1 MPEDTTST
9 GARFPAGFQSLPDY
23 PAFEAFAR
31 ALWNNEAAV
40 MVGAGFSRACERE
53 PDCPIPPIWSTFQ
66 SEMEAAL
73 GYSKNKGPDALR
85 LAQEYQT
92 LHGNDGL
99 DPLILRLVTDDRW
112 TPGQLHKQLMELPW
126 RDVLTT
132 NWDTLLERTK
142 PETPDRIYSCVR
154 TIRDIAL
161 QSRPR
166 IVKLHGSLPSHRPF
180 IFTEDEFRTYPTR
193 NAPFVNLAQ
202 QVMLENEL
210 CLIGFSGDDP
220 NFLAWSGWV
229 RDTLGVSAR
238 RIRLV
243 GALNLPSVSRSLLES
258 RYVTP
263 IDLWPLV
270 QRLDSNKRQEKAL
283 ELFFDALVAAKPKSP
298 FAWQK
303 VAKSYPAVLPLGLP
317 PEEKTTRKE
326 MVEVWSKD
334 RHAYPGWLIG
344 PRKEIRNLADGFP
357 ELHHKPETS
366 ENHLRFAMERIWR
379 HKCAG
384 VRLHRPDLTEAD
396 AHYED
401 ASGKLAIED
410 RVDLCVAIATECR
423 RFQNWDAWQRWMDR
437 LAAIDDPT
445 TELHVTYEK
454 AQKAI
459 LDWDDDA
466 VLQASR
472 SLQSEKPIWMMRRAG
487 LLATLHEHRQAAELY
502 QAALLS
508 IRHTLLAHPKSPW
521 LISLEGWASMFH
533 RMSYSALSED
543 FLAFPEDESDET
555 RLRLT
560 EAKADPWDTI
570 SRLEKLASD
579 RIDRNR
585 TESERWVLGFKP
597 GRYGPK
603 DTTPEGNSECPYYGL
618 TELIERTGAPE
629 SIANANVFSTR
640 LETAFRA
647 IPERNENDLMAFLA
661 RYRGSNKE
669 LLNWALPRMQVA
681 MLSRGTIEKLI
692 SVIPKRID
700 RLLAIKD
707 RYGGKNHLVFLLE
720 LLGRII
726 VRAKP
731 KTALKVYQRGVQW
744 LFKVASLWRGYEACG
759 KVLQAAIEPME
770 EAQRMKALE
779 IALELKM
786 PGEVVANGVDRDWPE
801 LFDAFSHDDFSS
813 FDLSARGAAR
823 VEQLIA
829 LIGSGAPLGRG
840 RAIRR
845 LRVLHQANKLTPQQ
859 QNDLEEAI
867 WVHTSDEGWPSKTEL
882 HHWVFLDL
890 PGKDRAEPLFHE
902 SIIRAVADGKING
915 DMLLNLHAG
924 LKYTSRDVSKEIIV
938 KCTRRCLAWGP
949 TDSTG
954 HSKISL
960 ELSSEIRKNLAT
972 AREIGYVLA
981 RGLLPRLQ
989 ADEIPSDLADQLVAS
1004 ETLEKKP
1011 SLVAIARQLVRLWP
1025 DRSEQFFGAI
1035 RLAFASRDWPRVLPA
1050 FVALMQF
1057 CQDAAGGH
1065 EVQAEVKAI
1074 LLLVCE
1080 QRIQPGLSKA
1090 LTLLGDL
1097 IVHGALE
1104 PDEQAKLAGFL
1115 PVILEEYRYGQKALE
1130 VPSQADLPLV
1140 RKQAH
1145 RLTRHLSEDFGELRK
1160 LREELSNDPLPE
1172 VRHGAKIE
1180 LFS

>member
-1 MPEDTTST
+1 MPEDTTAT
-9 GARFPAGFQSLPDY
+9 GAFPAGFQSLPDY

-31 ALWNNEAAV
+31 ALWNKEAAV

-66 SEMEAAL
+66 AEMEAAL

-99 DPLILRLVTDDRW
+99 NRLILRLVTDDRW

-238 RIRLV
+238 KIRLV

-270 QRLDSNKRQEKAL
+270 QRLDSNKRQEMAL

-298 FAWQK
+298 FVWQM
-303 VAKSYPAVLPLGLP
+303 VANRHAVSHDA
-317 PEEKTTRKE
+317 PEERKATRE
-326 MVEVWSKD
+326 QMADVWSQE

-344 PRKEIRNLADGFP
+344 PHEEIIHIFADGSP
-357 ELHHKPETS
+357 ELQSEPETS
-366 ENHLRFAMERIWR
+366 ESHLRFAMEQIWR

-384 VRLHRPDLTEAD
+384 VWLYRSDQMEAD

-401 ASGKLAIED
+401 AHEKLAVED
-410 RVDLCVAIATECR
+410 RVELCATIAAEWR
-423 RFQNWDAWQRWMDR
+423 RLQDWDAWQRWMDR
-437 LAAIDDPT
+437 LAAIGDPKAK
-445 TELHVTYEK
+445 LHFAYET

-459 LDWDDDA
+459 LDWDDEG

-472 SLQSEKPIWMMRRAG
+472 SLKCEEPIWMMRRAR
-487 LLATLHEHRQAAELY
+487 LLTNLHEHRQAAELY

-508 IRHTLLAHPKSPW
+508 IRHKLLSAPKSPW

-533 RMSYSALSED
+533 RMSNWLLSED
-543 FLAFPEDESDET
+543 PLSSPKDESDET

-570 SRLEKLASD
+570 SRLEKLASN
-579 RIDRNR
+579 RIDTNR
-585 TESERWVLGFKP
+585 RESELWVLDFEP
-597 GRYGPK
+597 GRFAPRS
-603 DTTPEGNSECPYYGL
+603 TTWRGGRECPFYGL
-618 TELIERTGAPE
+618 TEVIERTGAPE
-629 SIANANVFSTR
+629 SIATIDVFSTR

-647 IPERNENDLMAFLA
+647 ITKRDEDDLMTLLA
-661 RYRGSNKE
+661 RYRGSDKK

-681 MLSRGTIEKLI
+681 RLSRSSVEKLI
-692 SVIPKRID
+692 SGIPKRID
-700 RLLAIKD
+700 RLLAMND
-707 RYGGKNHLVFLLE
+707 HFGGNYHLAFLLE
-720 LLGRII
+720 LLARII
-726 VRAKP
+726 VRAEP
-731 KTALKVYQRGVQW
+731 ETALKIYRRGVQW
-744 LFKVASLWRGYEACG
+744 LEGTTIWWGAYKACG
-759 KVLQAAIEPME
+759 KVLRAAIEPMKKV
-770 EAQRMKALE
+770 QRMEAIE
-779 IALELKM
+779 IALELKT
-786 PGEVVANGVDRDWPE
+786 PGEAVANGIERCWPE
-801 LFDAFSHDDFSS
+801 LFNAFSLDDVDAFE
-813 FDLSARGAAR
+813 LSTRGAAR
-823 VEQLIA
+823 VKQLIA
-829 LIGSGAPLGRG
+829 LIDSGASLDRV
-840 RAIRR
+840 RALRR
-845 LRVLHQANKLTPQQ
+845 LHVLHTAKKLTPQQ
-859 QNDLEEAI
+859 RIDLAEAI
-867 WVHTSDEGWPSKTEL
+867 WARTDEVGWPSETEL
-882 HHWVFLDL
+882 HPWVFLDL
-890 PGKDRAEPLFHE
+890 PSNDRAEPLFHE
-902 SIIRAVADGKING
+902 HIIRKVAEGEVSA
-915 DMLLNLHAG
+915 DMLMNLRVG
-924 LKYTSRDVSKEIIV
+924 LKYSSRDISKEFIV
-938 KCTRRCLAWGP
+938 ECMRKCLSWEP
-949 TDSTG
+949 TD
-954 HSKISL
+954 ISGNSRI
-960 ELSSEIRKNLAT
+960 SSVLLGGSDTNLAT
-972 AREIGYVLA
+972 AREIGSVLA
-981 RGLLPRLQ
+981 CSLLPPLRL
-989 ADEIPSDLADQLVAS
+989 DEIPSDLVDQLVAA

-1011 SLVAIARQLVRLWP
+1011 LLVAIASQLARLWP
-1025 DRSEQFFGAI
+1025 DRIEQFFGAI
-1035 RLAFASRDWPRVLPA
+1035 RLAFASRDPHRVFSA
-1050 FVALMQF
+1050 FVALRQF
-1057 CQDAAGGH
+1057 CQNAEAGDKA
-1065 EVQAEVKAI
+1065 QAEVKAI
-1074 LLLVCE
+1074 LLLACE
-1080 QRIQPGLSKA
+1080 QRMQPGLSQA

-1104 PDEQAKLAGFL
+1104 PDEQAKLASFL
-1115 PVILEEYRYGQKALE
+1115 PVILEEYRYDQKALE

-1140 RKQAH
+1140 RQQVHRLAH
-1145 RLTRHLSEDFGELRK
+1145 RLSEDFGELRK

-1172 VRHGAKIE
+1172 VRHGAKIK

>member
-1 MPEDTTST
+1 MPEDTTAT
-9 GARFPAGFQSLPDY
+9 GAFPAGFQSLPDY

-31 ALWNNEAAV
+31 ALWNKEAAV

-66 SEMEAAL
+66 AEMEAAL

-99 DPLILRLVTDDRW
+99 NRLILRLVTDDRW

-238 RIRLV
+238 KIRLV

-270 QRLDSNKRQEKAL
+270 QRLDSNKRQEMAL

-298 FAWQK
+298 FVWQM
-303 VAKSYPAVLPLGLP
+303 VANRHAVSHDA
-317 PEEKTTRKE
+317 PEERKATRE
-326 MVEVWSKD
+326 QMADVWSQE

-344 PRKEIRNLADGFP
+344 PSREILYLADVFP
-357 ELHHKPETS
+357 QLHGKPETP
-366 ENHLRFAMERIWR
+366 EIHLRFAMERIWR

-384 VRLHRPDLTEAD
+384 VRLHRPDLMEAD
-396 AHYED
+396 AHYKN

-410 RVDLCVAIATECR
+410 RVDLCATIATEWR

-445 TELHVTYEK
+445 TELHVAYEK

-472 SLQSEKPIWMMRRAG
+472 SLKSEKPIWMMRRAG

-508 IRHTLLAHPKSPW
+508 IRHKLLAAPKSPW

-533 RMSYSALSED
+533 RMSNWVLSED
-543 FLAFPEDESDET
+543 PLSSPKDESDET

-585 TESERWVLGFKP
+585 RESERWVLDFEP
-597 GRYGPK
+597 GRYGSR
-603 DTTPEGNSECPYYGL
+603 DTTPEGDSECPYYGL
-618 TELIERTGAPE
+618 TEVIERTGAPE
-629 SIANANVFSTR
+629 SIAGSNVFSIR

-647 IPERNENDLMAFLA
+647 ITARSDSEDDLMTFLA
-661 RYRGSNKE
+661 QYRGSDKK
-669 LLNWALPRMQVA
+669 LLNWVLPRMQVA
-681 MLSRGTIEKLI
+681 MLSSDAIEKLI
-692 SVIPKRID
+692 LVIPNRID
-700 RLLAIKD
+700 RLLAMND
-707 RYGGKNHLVFLLE
+707 HDGGNYHLVFLLE
-720 LLGRII
+720 LLARII
-726 VRAKP
+726 VRAEP
-731 KTALKVYQRGVQW
+731 ETALKVYRRGVQW
-744 LFKVASLWRGYEACG
+744 LVGTTLLDGYTACG
-759 KVLQAAIEPME
+759 KVLRAAIEPMKK
-770 EAQRMKALE
+770 AQRMEALE
-779 IALELKM
+779 IALELKT
-786 PGEVVANGVDRDWPE
+786 PDETVANETGHHWPE
-801 LFDAFSHDDFSS
+801 LFDGFSHDDFSS
-813 FDLSARGAAR
+813 FDLSARGEAR

-829 LIGSGAPLGRG
+829 LISSGTSLDRR

-845 LRVLHQANKLTPQQ
+845 LHVLHTAKKLTPQQ
-859 QNDLEEAI
+859 RIDLEEAI
-867 WVHTSDEGWPSKTEL
+867 WARTNEFGWPSETGPP
-882 HHWVFLDL
+882 HWVFLDL
-890 PGKDRAEPLFHE
+890 PGKDRAESLFHE
-902 SIIRAVADGKING
+902 YAIRLVAENEVSG
-915 DMLLNLHAG
+915 DMLMSLRTG
-924 LKYTSRDVSKEIIV
+924 LDYASSGVSKEFIV
-938 KCTRRCLAWGP
+938 GFTRKCLAWVP
-949 TDSTG
+949 TDTTKY
-954 HSKISL
+954 SKNSL
-960 ELSSEIRKNLAT
+960 AVSDVIEENLAT
-972 AREIGYVLA
+972 AHEMGELLA
-981 RGLLPRLQ
+981 WNLLPRLRL
-989 ADEIPSDLADQLVAS
+989 DEIPNDLADQLVAS
-1004 ETLEKKP
+1004 ETLEKNP
-1011 SLVAIARQLVRLWP
+1011 YLVVIACQLARLRP
-1025 DRSEQFFGAI
+1025 DRIEQFFGAI
-1035 RLAFASRDWPRVLPA
+1035 RLAFASRDPYRVFPA
-1050 FVALMQF
+1050 FVALLQF
-1057 CQDAAGGH
+1057 CQDAAEDH
-1065 EVQAEVKAI
+1065 KVQAEVKEI
-1074 LLLVCE
+1074 LLLACE
-1080 QRIQPGLSKA
+1080 QRMQPGLSMA
-1090 LTLLGDL
+1090 LALLGDL

-1104 PDEQAKLAGFL
+1104 TDEQAKLAGFL
-1115 PVILEEYRYGQKALE
+1115 PVILEEYRYDQKALE

-1140 RKQAH
+1140 RQQVH
-1145 RLTRHLSEDFGELRK
+1145 RLTCRLSEDFSELRK